1 MSGSSSTINI
11 LSGMTSSFASL
22 PFLPYQE
29 GEREEVVTGKFITK
43 VVPVSSDSSFVFVSK
58 LIVPPSLVIIS

>member
-1 MSGSSSTINI
+1 
-11 LSGMTSSFASL
+11 MTSSFASL
-22 PFLPYQE
+22 SFLPYQE

-58 LIVPPSLVIIS
+58 LIVPPSFVIIS